1 MKRNHGRWAALGL
14 MLLLLVLQACSP
26 SGGSMPP
33 AGAESPR
40 AEETPETADTDG
52 GKEQSMNQG
61 SGQEMSLLAFNVGKA
76 DSLLLRSG
84 STTYLIDTGRGKNW
98 ETIEEGLKALGVE
111 RLDGVIITHMDSDHV
126 GGLKKLLKSDL
137 QVGCVYAPAFYLP
150 EKKEDKENPAVKA
163 VSKQDVELVYLQG
176 GDTLPLEGGSLR
188 ILGPLKAATDKEDN
202 NSLVM
207 LAEAAGGRIL
217 LAGDMEFPEEQ
228 SLLDAGVIPG
238 AEVLKVG
245 NHGDGDATSDA
256 LLQAIQPKVAVI
268 STSTEEKS
276 DTPAN
281 RVIRA
286 LKAWGTEVYQTQEA
300 KWGILVTIRDGAI
313 SAARL
318 DSLK

>member
-1 MKRNHGRWAALGL
+1 
-14 MLLLLVLQACSP
+14 
-26 SGGSMPP
+26 
-33 AGAESPR
+33 
-40 AEETPETADTDG
+40 
-52 GKEQSMNQG
+52 
-61 SGQEMSLLAFNVGKA
+61 
-76 DSLLLRSG
+76 
-84 STTYLIDTGRGKNW
+84 
-98 ETIEEGLKALGVE
+98 
-111 RLDGVIITHMDSDHV
+111 
-126 GGLKKLLKSDL
+126 
-137 QVGCVYAPAFYLP
+137 
-150 EKKEDKENPAVKA
+150 VKA

-281 RVIRA
+281 RVRRA
-286 LKAWGTEVYQTQEA
+286 LQAWGTEVYQTQEG
-300 KWGILVTIRDGAI
+300 KWGILVTIRDGVL

>member
-40 AEETPETADTDG
+40 TEETPETEDTDG

-163 VSKQDVELVYLQG
+163 VSKQNVELVYLQG

-286 LKAWGTEVYQTQEA
+286 LKAWDTEVYQTQEA
-300 KWGILVTIRDGAI
+300 KWGILVTIRDGVL